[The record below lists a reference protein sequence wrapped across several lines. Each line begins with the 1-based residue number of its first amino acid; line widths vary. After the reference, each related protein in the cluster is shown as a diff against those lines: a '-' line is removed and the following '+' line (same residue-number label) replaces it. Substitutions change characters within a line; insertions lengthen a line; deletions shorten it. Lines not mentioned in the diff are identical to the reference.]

1 MQSLVYVVVGLVGY
15 AALGS
20 DVDLDLFKIYEAGLG
35 LLHIFHIYIYIHT
48 YMYVYIY
55 IAYKSDFNFQSAK
68 QFIQVG
74 GPVYDS

>member
-35 LLHIFHIYIYIHT
+35 LLHIFHIYIYTYIH
-48 YMYVYIY
+48 VCIY
-55 IAYKSDFNFQSAK
+55 IHSLQIGF
-68 QFIQVG
+68 
-74 GPVYDS
+74 